1 MLRPGR
7 EAWCERAIIRSK
19 PPPIVSLS
27 IATPCIIPAQKGII
41 SYLVL
46 TQIQLHF
53 IEKQAPSLDPCVPPW
68 QFAIPRN
75 TSHPQTRVGL
85 KLWIYSGLSRGERYL
100 RLSWH
105 KSDTE
110 RLLRLIPHTTV
121 SGTVGQSP
129 WPKLLLHDQQEVDAT
144 SPVKKSP
151 TQPSI
156 NSSSE
161 GYRLSSKHV
170 PVHTPLTGQWAPD
183 VTLFA
188 AHDNLFYRHGYTSNH
203 LFDTCTMSS

>member
-1 MLRPGR
+1 MGL
-7 EAWCERAIIRSK
+7 
-19 PPPIVSLS
+19 
-27 IATPCIIPAQKGII
+27 I

-46 TQIQLHF
+46 SQIQYRF
-53 IEKQAPSLDPCVPPW
+53 IRKASAKSGPLCSTLAPGQLL

-75 TSHPQTRVGL
+75 TPHPQTRVGL

-105 KSDTE
+105 RSDTE
-110 RLLRLIPHTTV
+110 RLLRLIPHTSV

-144 SPVKKSP
+144 SPVKRSP

-170 PVHTPLTGQWAPD
+170 AVHTPLTGQWAPD
-183 VTLFA
+183 VTLFT
-188 AHDNLFYRHGYTSNH
+188 AHDNLVYRHPYTDNH
-203 LFDTCTMSS
+203 LFDTCTMSSRMTYDACSSDEVLVVGAVLDAL